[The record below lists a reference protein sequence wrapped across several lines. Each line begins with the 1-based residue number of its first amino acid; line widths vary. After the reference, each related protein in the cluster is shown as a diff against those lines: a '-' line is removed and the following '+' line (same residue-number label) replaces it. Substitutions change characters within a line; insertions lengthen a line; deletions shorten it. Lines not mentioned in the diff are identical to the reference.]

1 MSQQGRIIQGIQNLG
16 ELQGRKEMLL
26 EQSENIQDIRTD
38 IPSYI
43 DKCEYIKN
51 ISQEKSERAIKIKEL
66 VSKVKTYIDTAR
78 DLTGATKQNLLV
90 YLQSIQDD
98 AEFII
103 FPEEQYTRMEPGL
116 QITERFGGKRKSL
129 GKNKKYTNNIMP
141 RISRKSRRQRQRHR
155 SMRGGYVW
163 RTAKTRTRTGRTRS
177 KNPTRTRKIKLF

>member
-1 MSQQGRIIQGIQNLG
+1 MSRQGRIIQGIQDLG
-16 ELQGRKEMLL
+16 ELQGRKEMLS
-26 EQSENIQDIRTD
+26 EQSERIQDIKRD

-51 ISQEKSERAIKIKEL
+51 ISQEKSERATKIKEL
-66 VSKVKTYIDTAR
+66 VSKVKTYIESSR
-78 DLTGATKQNLLV
+78 DLTGATKQNMLV

-103 FPEEQYTRMEPGL
+103 FPEEQYSKIEPGL
-116 QITERFGGKRKSL
+116 QIMERFGGKRKSL

-141 RISRKSRRQRQRHR
+141 RISRKSRRQRRK

-163 RTAKTRTRTGRTRS
+163 RTAKTKTRTGRTRS